1 MINLNVKT
9 SFIKLISI
17 SLIYFFI
24 FFSCAANNQNNKI
37 LTLGLIQ
44 KNVQKGLTQ
53 TDILENIGSP
63 NIITKNNK
71 GNEVWTYDRISNE
84 KRSNSLG
91 LYLLNPFNWFFIGSS
106 NSNRSTNSSKALTVI
121 INYDENKRVID
132 YSYQSIKY

>member
-9 SFIKLISI
+9 SFIKLITI

-44 KNVQKGLTQ
+44 KNIQKGLTQ
-53 TDILENIGSP
+53 TDILEIIGSP

-84 KRSNSLG
+84 KRSNSSG

-106 NSNRSTNSSKALTVI
+106 NSNRSTNSSKAL
-121 INYDENKRVID
+121 
-132 YSYQSIKY
+132 